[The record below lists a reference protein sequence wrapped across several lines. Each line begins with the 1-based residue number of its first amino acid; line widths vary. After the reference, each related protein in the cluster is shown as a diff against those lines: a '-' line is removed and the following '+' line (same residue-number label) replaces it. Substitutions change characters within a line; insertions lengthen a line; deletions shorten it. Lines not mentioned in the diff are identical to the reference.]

1 MHAKATFVF
10 WITLILYLITLFTVT
25 YVGVY
30 LTYIAIPL
38 IVLSGLIMK
47 CTKPKPEY
55 EEIVN
60 NTKSALK
67 KTGKATNSA
76 LEALNSF
83 LDEMNDS
90 LEDYRQKLDK
100 EAHAAKRAKE
110 IKAFNSLMEALP
122 DVGREETKN
131 QNKQ

>member
-55 EEIVN
+55 EEIIN

-83 LDEMNDS
+83 LDEMN
-90 LEDYRQKLDK
+90 EKLDE
-100 EAHAAKRAKE
+100 EAHVAKKIKE
-110 IKAFNSLMEALP
+110 MKSFNEKMNEAFP